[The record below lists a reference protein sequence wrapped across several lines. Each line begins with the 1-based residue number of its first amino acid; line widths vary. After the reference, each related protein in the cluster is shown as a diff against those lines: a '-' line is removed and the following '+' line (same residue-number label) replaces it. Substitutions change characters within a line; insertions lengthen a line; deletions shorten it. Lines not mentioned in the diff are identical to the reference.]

1 MRVAV
6 IGQGY
11 VGLPLA
17 LEAAK
22 AGFQVTGI
30 ETDQSRLD
38 SIKNFRPTIENIA
51 SEDVKT
57 LISSQMYKPLNELPQ
72 SFQPDIICVCVPT
85 PLNEFRKPDLSYLRE
100 AIIQNCTGIK
110 PGTLIIIESTIQ
122 PGATREVVLPLIER
136 VSGLVQNEF
145 LLAFSPERVDPMNR
159 HWNLNNTPKLVAG
172 ISPKASELAK
182 FFYSKFIDEVFIC
195 SSVEI
200 AEFSKLLENS
210 FRLINISFINEM
222 AILCNQLDIDISEVI
237 QAASSKP
244 YGFMPFYPSLGAGGH
259 CIPVDPLYLKDR
271 AQRVGVPTAMI
282 DLADQINRDM
292 PKYYVN
298 QAEIKLNG
306 LNEKRI
312 LVIGVAYKPN
322 VSDTR
327 ETSASYLI
335 QGLRDKGAQ
344 VFWHDELVMEW
355 NGEKSVDLSNNYDL
369 AILTSVHDSIDLK
382 KLSAVP
388 ILNTRNKI

>member
-1 MRVAV
+1 
-6 IGQGY
+6 
-11 VGLPLA
+11 
-17 LEAAK
+17 
-22 AGFQVTGI
+22 
-30 ETDQSRLD
+30 
-38 SIKNFRPTIENIA
+38 
-51 SEDVKT
+51 
-57 LISSQMYKPLNELPQ
+57 
-72 SFQPDIICVCVPT
+72 
-85 PLNEFRKPDLSYLRE
+85 
-100 AIIQNCTGIK
+100 
-110 PGTLIIIESTIQ
+110 
-122 PGATREVVLPLIER
+122 
-136 VSGLVQNEF
+136 
-145 LLAFSPERVDPMNR
+145 
-159 HWNLNNTPKLVAG
+159 VAG